1 MAEYIRYE
9 IENLE
14 PLRIADDSS
23 SHMGQTS
30 TLHYIPGT
38 TMRGFVINRMSRR
51 EDFSG
56 KKAKFFTNQIRF
68 LNAYPMVTEDNQTI
82 ELIPS
87 PKGFYEDKFIKEK
100 KELENVLVNE
110 QFPEGYKRAAVGEFA
125 WIKKDKDS
133 ANEQDMDENS
143 ADYVLHCMRVPL
155 GSDLKIKI
163 NTTAADS
170 QTVFRNEYIA
180 AGNRFA
186 GYAITE
192 DETDG
197 ELLKELLQGDIILGN
212 GRSAG
217 LGKCRVSNFTTVHEL
232 PYKGYSSNGDADG
245 YSYMMALSHTAMRNH
260 ISGEYCGIDTVELAG
275 LLGVSNLEIEKCATS
290 VVDVRGYNRKW
301 GVRIPSITMYEKGSV
316 FKLKFDGVIS
326 EEKLKAVMDRGI
338 GVRRNEGF
346 GRVIFLKDYEKI
358 KYRTDFTAFSQSK
371 EQPIENREILT
382 DEDAGTLRTVA
393 RNYYRNLFNA
403 ALERYIVD
411 LNWKRGNVSTS
422 KIAKIEAFT
431 TAFRFDYRK
440 AQENIEKYFV
450 HAREKQ
456 RKERVQRA
464 SHSDISDIDRYVTDV
479 FNWSLP
485 EMEEAIGIVTKD
497 PERVMGILKVKAE
510 DKSNISAFDK
520 DKYLFSDEEIGR
532 MKLEILTRVIRFD
545 YKKGD

>member
-1 MAEYIRYE
+1 M
-9 IENLE
+9 
-14 PLRIADDSS
+14 
-23 SHMGQTS
+23 
-30 TLHYIPGT
+30 
-38 TMRGFVINRMSRR
+38 
-51 EDFSG
+51 
-56 KKAKFFTNQIRF
+56 
-68 LNAYPMVTEDNQTI
+68 
-82 ELIPS
+82 
-87 PKGFYEDKFIKEK
+87 
-100 KELENVLVNE
+100 
-110 QFPEGYKRAAVGEFA
+110 
-125 WIKKDKDS
+125 
-133 ANEQDMDENS
+133 
-143 ADYVLHCMRVPL
+143 
-155 GSDLKIKI
+155 
-163 NTTAADS
+163 
-170 QTVFRNEYIA
+170 
-180 AGNRFA
+180 
-186 GYAITE
+186 
-192 DETDG
+192 
-197 ELLKELLQGDIILGN
+197 
-212 GRSAG
+212 
-217 LGKCRVSNFTTVHEL
+217 
-232 PYKGYSSNGDADG
+232 
-245 YSYMMALSHTAMRNH
+245 
-260 ISGEYCGIDTVELAG
+260 
-275 LLGVSNLEIEKCATS
+275 SNLEIEKCATS

-371 EQPIENREILT
+371 EQPIENSEILT
-382 DEDAGTLRTVA
+382 DEDAGTLRAVA

-497 PERVMGILKVKAE
+497 PERVMGILKVKAQ

>member
-38 TMRGFVINRMSRR
+38 TMRGFVINRMSGRK
-51 EDFSG
+51 DFNES
-56 KKAKFFTNQIRF
+56 KARFFTNQIRF
-68 LNAYPMVTEDNQTI
+68 LNAYPMATEKNQTI
-82 ELIPS
+82 ELLPS
-87 PKGFYEDKFIKEK
+87 PKGFYEDKFIKKK
-100 KELENVLVNE
+100 KELENVLVNDK
-110 QFPEGYKRAAVGEFA
+110 FPEGYKRAAVGEFA
-125 WIKKDKDS
+125 WIDNDDNTGKDTVGSSD
-133 ANEQDMDENS
+133 A
-143 ADYVLHCMRVPL
+143 YVLHCMRVSL

-163 NTTAADS
+163 NTNVSDD

-180 AGNRFA
+180 AGNRFV
-186 GYAITE
+186 GYIAVSDDSDIE
-192 DETDG
+192 LIKEQMQG
-197 ELLKELLQGDIILGN
+197 EIILGN

-217 LGKCRVSNFTTVHEL
+217 LGKCRLSNLTPVQKL
-232 PYKGYSSNGDADG
+232 PYAEYSAVGEAQGYC
-245 YSYMMALSHTAMRNH
+245 YMMALSNMVMRHH
-260 ISGEYCGIDTVELAG
+260 ISGEYCGIDTAELAG

-301 GVRIPSITMYEKGSV
+301 GVRIPSVTMYEKGSV

-326 EEKLKAVMDRGI
+326 EEKLKEVMDRGI

-346 GRVIFLKDYEKI
+346 GRIIFLKDYEKI
-358 KYRTDFTAFSQSK
+358 KYRIDYDAVSR
-371 EQPIENREILT
+371 NRPSEEIKGPA
-382 DEDAGTLRTVA
+382 DEDESTLRAVA
-393 RNYYRNLFNA
+393 KNYYRNLFHA
-403 ALERYIVD
+403 GLERYIVN
-411 LNWKRGNVSTS
+411 LNWRRGNVSTS
-422 KIAKIEAFT
+422 KIAKVEAFT

-440 AQENIEKYFV
+440 AQDNIEKYFA

-479 FNWSLP
+479 LNWSVP

-497 PERVMGILKVKAE
+497 PDRVMGILKVKTKDE
-510 DKSNISAFDK
+510 SVTNDFDK
-520 DKYLFSDEEIGR
+520 DRYLFSDEEFGR